1 MKKILIVLAFL
12 VVISGLFIVLKDKD
26 EKAPEANSNSNNQQT
41 NKNTESFDKSKY
53 SIDDPSSVWIV
64 VNKKRPIPTTFTP
77 DGLMTPNVRRD
88 SSDSDSEQQVRQEVG
103 SAIES
108 MFADSKKE
116 GLDLML
122 ASGYRSAALQKTYYD
137 GYVARDGQAAADRY
151 SARPGTSE
159 HQTGLA
165 FDVARSDRKCYLEIC
180 FTETAEG
187 KWLAANAYKYGLILR
202 YQNGKED
209 ITGYQ
214 YEPWHF
220 RYVGAELA
228 EQINKSGQ
236 TLEEFFEL

>member
-1 MKKILIVLAFL
+1 MIALTLLLIVS
-12 VVISGLFIVLKDKD
+12 VLFIASKNKD
-26 EKAPEANSNSNNQQT
+26 EKSPGTSSSSTSQQT
-41 NKNTESFDKSKY
+41 NKNTVAFDKSKY
-53 SIDDPSSVWIV
+53 SIDDPDSIWII
-64 VNKKRPIPTTFTP
+64 VNKKRPISTTFIPSNLVTP
-77 DGLMTPNVRRD
+77 DVKRD
-88 SSDSDSEQQVRQEVG
+88 SSDSDAEQQVRKEVG
-103 SAIES
+103 SSIES
-108 MFADSKKE
+108 MFADAKKE

-165 FDVARSDRKCYLEIC
+165 FDVARGDRKCYLEIC
-180 FTETAEG
+180 FADTPEG
-187 KWLAANAYKYGLILR
+187 KWLAANAYKYGLVLR

-220 RYVGAELA
+220 RYVGTALA

-236 TLEEFFEL
+236 TLEEFFGL